1 MTGRTRIAY
10 WDVAKAIAIFCVV
23 WGHCLQNM
31 TTDTDY
37 WLHDSLSQFIIS
49 WHMPLFMVISGYFAY
64 YSFSKPFLTTMLKK
78 TRQLIIPSVSWY
90 IIIALMAM
98 LFHRDFR
105 MERVTDILVTLPYSM
120 WFLKSLFMC
129 YFITMLGNLL
139 YRWHPWTLWGY
150 IILIITLGEWLNY
163 ASTISMLPFFL
174 VGVLWHRYEKL
185 FSRYAC
191 PISIVCLIAFAFMA
205 SIWNSSDY
213 NVYLHPFK
221 HELGG
226 VQAILIRFIIGT
238 TGACSILYAVKY
250 LSEKYSH
257 SVIVDMLSKLGTL
270 TLGIYC
276 IQVIWAEGLVKS
288 FQSDFCAMNPFKG
301 GRFEHLFYD
310 YVLTLFTSILAI
322 LACCV
327 MIKLLRKTRVTRLVL
342 LGESL

>member
-1 MTGRTRIAY
+1 
-10 WDVAKAIAIFCVV
+10 
-23 WGHCLQNM
+23 
-31 TTDTDY
+31 
-37 WLHDSLSQFIIS
+37 
-49 WHMPLFMVISGYFAY
+49 
-64 YSFSKPFLTTMLKK
+64 
-78 TRQLIIPSVSWY
+78 
-90 IIIALMAM
+90 
-98 LFHRDFR
+98 
-105 MERVTDILVTLPYSM
+105 
-120 WFLKSLFMC
+120 
-129 YFITMLGNLL
+129 
-139 YRWHPWTLWGY
+139 
-150 IILIITLGEWLNY
+150 
-163 ASTISMLPFFL
+163 MLPFFL